1 MAHPE
6 LLFRLLQE
14 QLHLAQKQTD
24 AVSARNAKG
33 TLISIPKTGK
43 RIASAYEHFR
53 NAAEYAEEHL
63 LLQRAIRRFYMRDIF
78 LGRHQLDNVGEELV
92 IELTQAGY
100 LRNNTI
106 SSETAFEIRNQA
118 KNALQTYGELRKAG
132 ITRDKAITW
141 VLDVLSVQTEEL
153 LNPHGQHAAIAL
165 VSYHYFL
172 QILPQ
177 KKLAATK
184 AERSFYEVSLYIAI
198 HQSLLRSDLAIIRH
212 DLLKLYEQDPHKTK
226 DFIAFNLNLDEL
238 YGKQFTQR
246 LRRVVNRYGAPFRV
260 LKEVVTERADVA
272 ELLHDEAAFLE
283 VYDRQLRQEYSNAKH
298 RLDRGI
304 IKSVVFLFITKVII
318 GVAVEVPYDLLVLGH
333 IALLPLIINL
343 LVPSLYIASLK
354 FFIRQPSRANAV
366 ALRESIESILF
377 TNERLSPNAI
387 QIGRRKLSATA
398 RVLFGLLFFIPI
410 LSIVALLQALHFTV
424 VQGVI
429 FFIFLSTASFLGFR
443 LSRITRELEIIA
455 KPSGFLVAV
464 GDFFYLPFIQ
474 IGQWLSGKYARINAT
489 SLLLDMAIE
498 LPLKNTLRLV
508 RQWTRFL
515 NEKRDELY

>member
-6 LLFRLLQE
+6 FLFQVLQE
-14 QLHLAQKQTD
+14 QLHIAQQQTD
-24 AVSARNAKG
+24 VAHARNARG

-78 LGRHQLDNVGEELV
+78 LGRHQLDHIGEELV

-106 SSETAFEIRNQA
+106 STETADAIRSLA
-118 KNALQTYGELRKAG
+118 KDALQTYGELRKAG
-132 ITRDKAITW
+132 TARDQAITW
-141 VLDVLSVQTEEL
+141 VLDILSVQTEEM

-165 VSYHYFL
+165 MSYHYFL
-172 QILPQ
+172 QILPR
-177 KKLAATK
+177 KKLATTK
-184 AERSFYEVSLYIAI
+184 AENNYYEVSLYIAI
-198 HQSLLRSDLAIIRH
+198 HQALLRSDLAIIRH
-212 DLLKLYEQDPHKTK
+212 NLITLYNQDTHKTK
-226 DFIAFNLNLDEL
+226 DFIEFNANLDEL
-238 YGKQFTQR
+238 FGRTFTQR
-246 LRRVVNRYGAPFRV
+246 LRRVVNRYGAPMRV
-260 LKEVVTERADVA
+260 LKELVTERADVA
-272 ELLHDEAAFLE
+272 ELLHDRHAFLE
-283 VYDRQLRQEYSNAKH
+283 VYNRQLRQEYNSAKH

-304 IKSVVFLFITKVII
+304 IKSVIFLFITKVII
-318 GVAVEVPYDLLVLGH
+318 GVAVEVPYDLMVLGH
-333 IALLPLIINL
+333 ISLIPLMLNL
-343 LVPSLYIASLK
+343 LIPPLYIASLK
-354 FFIRQPSRANAV
+354 FFIRHPSRANAV
-366 ALRESIESILF
+366 ALSESIDAILF
-377 TNERLSPNAI
+377 TSERPSPNSI
-387 QIGRRKLSATA
+387 QIGRRTLSAGA
-398 RVLFGLLFFIPI
+398 RILFGLLFFIPI
-410 LSIVALLQALHFTV
+410 LSIVALLQALQFTI

-455 KPSGFLVAV
+455 KPSGFLVAI